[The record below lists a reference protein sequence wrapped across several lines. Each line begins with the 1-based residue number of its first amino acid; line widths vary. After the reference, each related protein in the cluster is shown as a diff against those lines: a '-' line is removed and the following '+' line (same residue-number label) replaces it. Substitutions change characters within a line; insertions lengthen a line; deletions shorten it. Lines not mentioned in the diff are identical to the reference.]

1 MINSVH
7 EPGPNGD
14 SEPIPSRKTRSKPS
28 QVHEHQNW
36 PNWAPRCARAWS
48 YRGRA
53 WPCRG
58 RGPRPYRSAR
68 LSCRSVALT
77 PLRAV
82 SRAPCPA
89 PWRRVAGAPAP
100 YRGCS
105 AARQRRVLG
114 VCERRHGRIAGS
126 RPRAWPAVSWA
137 GCVVLQHNPAFP
149 SQACHDTICLYCDT
163 GFLTGPSAYCNTIH
177 CIAIQFS
184 SSPKS
189 LCHDTLG
196 FYNTTLSKSTAIQ
209 SKSTQ
214 APITI
219 QNIVLQYKQLSYLL
233 QYNCKAFNTN
243 SQYNW
248 AVAQKR
254 LCTVFFVFLLFYF
267 FFFYFQQLENYKII
281 YIYIYIPIF
290 FSFSIIPK

>member
-1 MINSVH
+1 MNRVQTVTQNQYRVEKLGRNQARCTSTKT
-7 EPGPNGD
+7 GPTGH
-14 SEPIPSRKTRSKPS
+14 PS
-28 QVHEHQNW
+28 
-36 PNWAPRCARAWS
+36 A
-48 YRGRA
+48 
-53 WPCRG
+53 
-58 RGPRPYRSAR
+58 RGPGRIVAGPSPVVAEAPDHIAAPG
-68 LSCRSVALT
+68 CRV
-77 PLRAV
+77 AV
-82 SRAPCPA
+82 SRSRPCTVSRALCPA
-89 PWRRVAGAPAP
+89 PRRHVAGAPAP

-105 AARQRRVLG
+105 AARQRRVVG

-137 GCVVLQHNPAFP
+137 GCVVLQHSPAFP

-196 FYNTTLSKSTAIQ
+196 FYNTTLSKSTTIQ

-254 LCTVFFVFLLFYF
+254 LCTVFFLFLLFYF
-267 FFFYFQQLENYKII
+267 FSFISNSWKIT
-281 YIYIYIPIF
+281 
-290 FSFSIIPK
+290 K